1 MKLEFVE
8 ISGFR
13 GFRDKTR
20 FDLPPGFAVLCGRN
34 GVGKSTV
41 LDAIDFA
48 LTGTINKFSV
58 RTARGGGLDDHIW
71 WVGAG
76 SAETNY
82 VSVGFVDIDGK
93 RLAVTRHRDGTL
105 APQSNESINRL
116 CESDGS
122 R

>member
-8 ISGFR
+8 IAGFR

-34 GVGKSTV
+34 GAGKSTV

-58 RTARGGGLDDHIW
+58 RAARGGGLEDHIW
-71 WVGAG
+71 WVGSGTPEA
-76 SAETNY
+76 NY
-82 VSVGFVDIDGK
+82 VSVG
-93 RLAVTRHRDGTL
+93 L
-105 APQSNESINRL
+105 
-116 CESDGS
+116 
-122 R
+122 